1 MSSGLGL
8 RKFHAAR
15 ALEPSP
21 SPQRRTA
28 PMFRRSAGSLVIA
41 LLALLALLAAATGAS
56 AARAPRIWFP
66 MNRLPLAHATRL
78 GAASSSQRMEVGVG
92 LKDPHP
98 AAEQALLAAQ
108 QTPASP
114 QYHHFLTPA
123 RYDKRFAVSKT
134 ALQHTL
140 S

>member
-41 LLALLALLAAATGAS
+41 RPPLLPPATGAS

-78 GAASSSQRMEVGVG
+78 GAASPAQRLEVGGG

-98 AAEQALLAAQ
+98 AA
-108 QTPASP
+108 
-114 QYHHFLTPA
+114 A
-123 RYDKRFAVSKT
+123 RQLV
-134 ALQHTL
+134 
-140 S
+140 

>member
-41 LLALLALLAAATGAS
+41 LLALLAAATGAS

-78 GAASSSQRMEVGVG
+78 EAASSSQRMEVGVG
-92 LKDPHP
+92 LKEPDP
-98 AAEQALLAAQ
+98 AAEQKLKAAQ
-108 QTPASP
+108 QKPGS
-114 QYHHFLTPA
+114 
-123 RYDKRFAVSKT
+123 
-134 ALQHTL
+134 
-140 S
+140 